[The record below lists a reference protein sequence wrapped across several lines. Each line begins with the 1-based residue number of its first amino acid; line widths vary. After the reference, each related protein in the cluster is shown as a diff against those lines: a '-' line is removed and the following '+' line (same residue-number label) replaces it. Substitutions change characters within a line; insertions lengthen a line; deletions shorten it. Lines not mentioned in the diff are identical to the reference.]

1 MKKLVFR
8 KVRIT
13 KMYENHEGF
22 AYVVNPDS
30 HRKAMG
36 RLGRQFEHE
45 YDLNNVAERPKKFS
59 QLIERHNKRIDAYNK
74 TLKRWNTQPKD
85 RIVVKWK
92 VVDLDTGN
100 TMKTCDSYQEAK
112 RFCIKNDYDFGL
124 YQ

>member
-8 KVRIT
+8 KVKIV
-13 KMYENHEGF
+13 KAYENHEGF

-45 YDLNNVAERPKKFS
+45 YDLNNVAERPKKFD

-74 TLKRWNTQPKD
+74 TLKRWDTQHKD

-92 VVDLDTGN
+92 IVDLATGD

-112 RFCIKNDYDFGL
+112 QLCIKNDYDFGQYL
-124 YQ
+124 